1 MQTTQAPTGVTTV
14 GRTRKLGRLG
24 LFMAVALVVGN
35 MIGSGVFTLPSA
47 LAGVSVTNGA
57 GSLLA
62 WVFTGIGAIVLALV
76 FANLGRAY
84 PRTGGPYIYA
94 RRAFGDFIGF
104 QTAWGYWIAA
114 WAGNAVLA
122 IAFVGYLAFFFP
134 VLSETAIYGALAG
147 IGLVWLLTLVNILG
161 VRESGWV
168 QAVTTVLKFIP
179 LLAIGLI
186 GIFFVEGSNYT
197 AFAPNGMGMGDGL
210 LGGVTAAA
218 TLTLWA
224 FIGLESATVPAE
236 EVANP
241 ERNVPRA
248 TVIGTIAT
256 TLVYILATVAIMG
269 VIPATTLQDSA
280 SPFAAAATAI
290 FGGAGYWD
298 DAVALVA
305 LVSIFGCLNGWIL
318 LTGRVPL
325 AAARDGLFPKR
336 FAQVSGRSGTPVFG
350 LVVSSLLLSG
360 LMLMNYTKSLVDQFT
375 FILLLATLTT
385 LIPYAYSAAAQ
396 MYLLFADRA
405 RFQGRR
411 LAIDAGLALLAFGY
425 SVWTIAGAG
434 SDIVFKG
441 FMLLM
446 LGVPV
451 YVYMKWRDSKEG
463 QVVEPEEELTPPTV
477 STFTPT
483 TPVEPVPRRP
493 VAV

>member
-1 MQTTQAPTGVTTV
+1 
-14 GRTRKLGRLG
+14 
-24 LFMAVALVVGN
+24 MAVALVIGN
-35 MIGSGVFTLPSA
+35 MIGSGVFTLPA
-47 LAGVSVTNGA
+47 AMAGVSVTNGA

-62 WVFTGIGAIVLALV
+62 WVFTGIGAVVLALV

-84 PRTGGPYIYA
+84 PRTGGPYVYA

-114 WAGNAVLA
+114 WAGNAA
-122 IAFVGYLAFFFP
+122 IAVAFVGYLSFFMP

-147 IGLVWLLTLVNILG
+147 IGVIWLLTLVNILG

-168 QAVTTVLKFIP
+168 QVVTTVLKFVP

-186 GIFFVEGSNYT
+186 GIFFVEGGNYG

-236 EVANP
+236 EVVDP
-241 ERNVPRA
+241 VRTIPRA
-248 TVIGTIAT
+248 TVIGTVVT

-269 VIPATTLQDSA
+269 VIPAATLQDSA
-280 SPFAAAATAI
+280 SPFAAAAAAI
-290 FGGAGYWD
+290 FGGSGYWD

-305 LVSIFGCLNGWIL
+305 LVSTFGALNGWIL
-318 LTGRVPL
+318 LQGRVPL

-336 FAQVSGRSGTPVFG
+336 FARVSGRAGTPVFG
-350 LVVSSLLLSG
+350 LVVSSLLVTG

-385 LIPYAYSAAAQ
+385 LIPYAYSAAAE
-396 MYLLFADRA
+396 MYLLVADRA

-411 LAIDAGLALLAFGY
+411 LAIDGGIALLAFAY

-434 SDIVFKG
+434 ADIVFKG

-446 LGVPV
+446 LGIPV
-451 YVYMKWRDSKEG
+451 YLYMKWRDATQG
-463 QVVEPEEELTPPTV
+463 QVVVPEAEFAPPVTPIATPTPP
-477 STFTPT
+477 
-483 TPVEPVPRRP
+483 EPAEPAPRRP

>member
-1 MQTTQAPTGVTTV
+1 MRTTQAPTGVTAV
-14 GRTRKLGRLG
+14 GRRRALGRLG

-47 LAGVSVTNGA
+47 MAGVNLTNGA

-62 WVFTGIGAIVLALV
+62 WMFTGVGAVMLALV

-84 PRTGGPYIYA
+84 PRTGGPYVYA

-114 WAGNAVLA
+114 WAGNAA
-122 IAFVGYLAFFFP
+122 IAVAFVGYLAFFFP
-134 VLSETAIYGALAG
+134 VLSETALYGALAG
-147 IGLVWLLTLVNILG
+147 IGVIWLLTLVNVLG

-168 QAVTTVLKFIP
+168 QAVTTVLKFVP

-186 GIFFVEGSNYT
+186 GIFFIEGGNYGS
-197 AFAPNGMGMGDGL
+197 FAPNGLGMGDGL

-241 ERNVPRA
+241 ERTVPRA
-248 TVIGTIAT
+248 TVIGTVVT
-256 TLVYILATVAIMG
+256 TLVYILATIAVMG
-269 VIPATTLQDSA
+269 VIPAATLQDSA
-280 SPFAAAATAI
+280 SPFAAAAAAI
-290 FGGAGYWD
+290 FGGSGYWD

-305 LVSIFGCLNGWIL
+305 LVSTFGALNGWIL
-318 LTGRVPL
+318 LQGRVPL

-336 FAQVSGRSGTPVFG
+336 FAKVSGRAGTPVFA
-350 LVVSSLLLSG
+350 LVVSSLLVTG

-385 LIPYAYSAAAQ
+385 LIPYAYSAAAE
-396 MYLLFADRA
+396 MYLLVADRA

-411 LAIDAGLALLAFGY
+411 LAIDGGIALLAFAY

-434 SDIVFKG
+434 ADIVFKG

-446 LGVPV
+446 LGIPV
-451 YVYMKWRDSKEG
+451 YLYMKWRDAKEG
-463 QVVEPEEELTPPTV
+463 RVVVPEAEFQPPTV
-477 STFTPT
+477 PT
-483 TPVEPVPRRP
+483 TAPAKPARREPV
-493 VAV
+493 VV

>member
-1 MQTTQAPTGVTTV
+1 MKTMQASTGVATT

-47 LAGVSVTNGA
+47 MAGVSVTNGA

-62 WVFTGIGAIVLALV
+62 WVFTGVGAVVLALV

-84 PRTGGPYIYA
+84 PRTGGPYVFA

-114 WAGNAVLA
+114 WAGNAA
-122 IAFVGYLAFFFP
+122 IAVAFVGYLAFFFP

-147 IGLVWLLTLVNILG
+147 IGVIWLLTLVNVLG
-161 VRESGWV
+161 VRGSGWV
-168 QAVTTVLKFIP
+168 QVVTTVLKFVP

-186 GIFFVEGSNYT
+186 GIFFIEGDNFG
-197 AFAPNGMGMGDGL
+197 AFAPNGLGMGDGL

-236 EVANP
+236 EVTNP
-241 ERNVPRA
+241 ERTVPRA
-248 TVIGTIAT
+248 TVIGTVVT
-256 TLVYILATVAIMG
+256 TLVYILATVAVMG
-269 VIPATTLQDSA
+269 VIPAATLQDSS
-280 SPFAAAATAI
+280 SPFAAAAASI
-290 FGGAGYWD
+290 FGGTGYWD

-305 LVSIFGCLNGWIL
+305 LVSTFGALNGWIL
-318 LTGRVPL
+318 LQGRVPL

-336 FAQVSGRSGTPVFG
+336 FATVSGRAGTPVFG
-350 LVVSSLLLSG
+350 LVVSSLLVTG

-396 MYLLFADRA
+396 MYLLFADRV

-411 LAIDAGLALLAFGY
+411 LAIDGGVALLAFAY
-425 SVWTIAGAG
+425 AVWTIAGAG
-434 SDIVFKG
+434 SDVVFKG

-451 YVYMKWRDSKEG
+451 YIYMKWRDSKQG
-463 QVVEPEEELTPPTV
+463 RSVLPETEFLPPVTPDV
-477 STFTPT
+477 
-483 TPVEPVPRRP
+483 PVEPVKRHPM
-493 VAV
+493 VV

>member
-1 MQTTQAPTGVTTV
+1 MRTTQASTRVTTA

-47 LAGVSVTNGA
+47 MAEVSLTNGA

-62 WVFTGIGAIVLALV
+62 WVFTGVGAVVLALV

-84 PRTGGPYIYA
+84 PRTGGPYVFA

-114 WAGNAVLA
+114 WAGNAA
-122 IAFVGYLAFFFP
+122 IAVAFVGYLAFFFP
-134 VLSETAIYGALAG
+134 VLSETALYGALIG
-147 IGLVWLLTLVNILG
+147 IGVIWLLTFVNVLG

-168 QAVTTVLKFIP
+168 QTVTTVLKFVP

-186 GIFFVEGSNYT
+186 GIFFIEGDNFG
-197 AFAPNGMGMGDGL
+197 AFAPNGLGTGDGL

-236 EVANP
+236 EMEDPV
-241 ERNVPRA
+241 RTVPRA
-248 TVIGTIAT
+248 TVIGTVVT
-256 TLVYILATVAIMG
+256 TLVYILATVAVMG
-269 VIPATTLQDSA
+269 VIPAATLQESA
-280 SPFAAAATAI
+280 SPFAAAAASI
-290 FGGAGYWD
+290 FGSTGYWD
-298 DAVALVA
+298 DVVALVA
-305 LVSIFGCLNGWIL
+305 LASTFGALNGWIL
-318 LTGRVPL
+318 LQGRVPL
-325 AAARDGLFPKR
+325 AAARDGLFPRR
-336 FAQVSGRSGTPVFG
+336 FAEVSGRSGTPVFG
-350 LVVSSLLLSG
+350 LVVSSVLVTG

-385 LIPYAYSAAAQ
+385 LVPYAYSAGAQ
-396 MYLLFADRA
+396 MFLLFADRA

-411 LAIDAGLALLAFGY
+411 LAIDGGIALLAFAY
-425 SVWTIAGAG
+425 SVWAIAGAG
-434 SDIVFKG
+434 ADVVFKG

-446 LGVPV
+446 FGVPV
-451 YVYMKWRDSKEG
+451 YVYMKWRDAKEG
-463 QVVEPEEELTPPTV
+463 RTVVPETEFRPPVTPGAPIEPMPR
-477 STFTPT
+477 
-483 TPVEPVPRRP
+483 EPMV
-493 VAV
+493 V

>member
-1 MQTTQAPTGVTTV
+1 M
-14 GRTRKLGRLG
+14 
-24 LFMAVALVVGN
+24 
-35 MIGSGVFTLPSA
+35 
-47 LAGVSVTNGA
+47 
-57 GSLLA
+57 
-62 WVFTGIGAIVLALV
+62 
-76 FANLGRAY
+76 
-84 PRTGGPYIYA
+84 
-94 RRAFGDFIGF
+94 
-104 QTAWGYWIAA
+104 
-114 WAGNAVLA
+114 
-122 IAFVGYLAFFFP
+122 
-134 VLSETAIYGALAG
+134 LSETALYGALVG
-147 IGLVWLLTLVNILG
+147 IGLVWLLTLVNIVG

-168 QAVTTVLKFIP
+168 QAVTTVLKFVP

-186 GIFFVEGSNYT
+186 GVFFVEGGNYG

-241 ERNVPRA
+241 ERNIPRA
-248 TVIGTIAT
+248 TVFGTIAT

-269 VIPATTLQDSA
+269 VIPVAALQDSA
-280 SPFAAAATAI
+280 SPFAAAAAAI

-318 LTGRVPL
+318 LQGRVPL

-336 FAQVSGRSGTPVFG
+336 FAQVSRRTGTPVFG

-360 LMLMNYTKSLVDQFT
+360 LLLMNYTKSLVDQFT

-411 LAIDAGLALLAFGY
+411 LAINAGIALLAFAY

-463 QVVEPEEELTPPTV
+463 RVVEPEEELTPKV
-477 STFTPT
+477 TPIAAT
-483 TPVEPVPRRP
+483 APAEPAPREPVS
-493 VAV
+493 V

>member
-1 MQTTQAPTGVTTV
+1 MRTTQASTSVTTA
-14 GRTRKLGRLG
+14 GRRRKLRRLG

-47 LAGVSVTNGA
+47 MAEVSLSNGA

-62 WVFTGIGAIVLALV
+62 WVFTGAGAVMLALV

-84 PRTGGPYIYA
+84 PNTGGPYVFA

-114 WAGNAVLA
+114 WAGNAA
-122 IAFVGYLAFFFP
+122 IAVAFVGYLAFFFP
-134 VLSETAIYGALAG
+134 VLSETAIFGALAG
-147 IGLVWLLTLVNILG
+147 IGVIWLLTFVNVMG

-168 QAVTTVLKFIP
+168 QTVTTVLKFVP

-186 GIFFVEGSNYT
+186 GVFFIEGENFG
-197 AFAPNGMGMGDGL
+197 AFAPNGLGMGDGL

-236 EVANP
+236 EVADP
-241 ERNVPRA
+241 VRTVPRA
-248 TVIGTIAT
+248 TVIGTVIT
-256 TLVYILATVAIMG
+256 TLVYILATIAVMG
-269 VIPATTLQDSA
+269 VIPAATLQESA
-280 SPFAAAATAI
+280 SPFAAAAASI
-290 FGGAGYWD
+290 FGGSGYWD
-298 DAVALVA
+298 DVVALVA
-305 LVSIFGCLNGWIL
+305 LASTFGALNGWIL
-318 LTGRVPL
+318 LQGRVPL

-336 FAQVSGRSGTPVFG
+336 FAEVSGRAGTPVFG
-350 LVVSSLLLSG
+350 LVVSSVLVTG
-360 LMLMNYTKSLVDQFT
+360 LMLMNYTESLVDQFT

-385 LIPYAYSAAAQ
+385 LVPYAYSAAAQ

-411 LAIDAGLALLAFGY
+411 LAIDAGIALLAFAY
-425 SVWTIAGAG
+425 SVWAIAGAG
-434 SDIVFKG
+434 ADIVFKG

-451 YVYMKWRDSKEG
+451 YVYIKWRDTKEG
-463 QVVEPEEELTPPTV
+463 RPIVPETEL
-477 STFTPT
+477 
-483 TPVEPVPRRP
+483 RP
-493 VAV
+493 VTPKGRTEPAFREPMVV

>member
-1 MQTTQAPTGVTTV
+1 V
-14 GRTRKLGRLG
+14 
-24 LFMAVALVVGN
+24 
-35 MIGSGVFTLPSA
+35 
-47 LAGVSVTNGA
+47 
-57 GSLLA
+57 
-62 WVFTGIGAIVLALV
+62 
-76 FANLGRAY
+76 
-84 PRTGGPYIYA
+84 
-94 RRAFGDFIGF
+94 
-104 QTAWGYWIAA
+104 
-114 WAGNAVLA
+114 
-122 IAFVGYLAFFFP
+122 AFVGYLAFFYP

-147 IGLVWLLTLVNILG
+147 IGVIWLLTFVNILG

-168 QAVTTVLKFIP
+168 QVVTTVLKFVP

-186 GIFFVEGSNYT
+186 GIFFVEGGNYG
-197 AFAPNGMGMGDGL
+197 AFAPNGAGLGDGL

-236 EVANP
+236 EVVNP

-248 TVIGTIAT
+248 TVIGTVVT

-269 VIPATTLQDSA
+269 VIPAVTLQDSA
-280 SPFAAAATAI
+280 SPFAAAAAAI
-290 FGGAGYWD
+290 FGSAGYWD
-298 DAVALVA
+298 DAVALIA
-305 LVSIFGCLNGWIL
+305 LISTFGALNGWIL
-318 LTGRVPL
+318 LQGRVPL

-336 FAQVSGRSGTPVFG
+336 FATVSGRGGTPVFG
-350 LVVSSLLLSG
+350 LVVSSLLVTG

-411 LAIDAGLALLAFGY
+411 LAIDTGIALLAFVY

-463 QVVEPEEELTPPTV
+463 LVIEPAAELAPSAVTPITSP
-477 STFTPT
+477 

>member
-1 MQTTQAPTGVTTV
+1 MRATQASTGVSTG

-47 LAGVSVTNGA
+47 MAGVSVTNGA

-62 WVFTGIGAIVLALV
+62 WVFTGIGAVVLALV

-84 PRTGGPYIYA
+84 PRTGGPYVYA

-114 WAGNAVLA
+114 WAGNAA
-122 IAFVGYLAFFFP
+122 IAVAFVGYLAFFFP

-147 IGLVWLLTLVNILG
+147 IGVIWLLTLVNVLG

-168 QAVTTVLKFIP
+168 QVVTTVLKFVP

-186 GIFFVEGSNYT
+186 GVFFVEGDNFG
-197 AFAPNGMGMGDGL
+197 AFAPNGLGMGEGL

-236 EVANP
+236 EVADP
-241 ERNVPRA
+241 VRTVPRA
-248 TVIGTIAT
+248 TVIGTVVT
-256 TLVYILATVAIMG
+256 TLVYILATVAVMG
-269 VIPATTLQDSA
+269 VIPAGTLQDSA
-280 SPFAAAATAI
+280 SPFAAAAAAI
-290 FGGAGYWD
+290 FGGTGYWD

-305 LVSIFGCLNGWIL
+305 LVSTFGALNGWIL
-318 LTGRVPL
+318 LQGRVPL
-325 AAARDGLFPKR
+325 AAGRDGLFPKR
-336 FAQVSGRSGTPVFG
+336 FAQVSGRTGTPVFG
-350 LVVSSLLLSG
+350 LVVSSVLVTG

-385 LIPYAYSAAAQ
+385 LVPYAYSAGAQ
-396 MYLLFADRA
+396 MFLLFADRA

-411 LAIDAGLALLAFGY
+411 LAIDGGIAVLAFAY
-425 SVWTIAGAG
+425 SVWAIAGAG
-434 SDIVFKG
+434 ADIVFKG

-451 YVYMKWRDSKEG
+451 YVYMKWRDAREG
-463 QVVEPEEELTPPTV
+463 RTVVPEAELRPVTPEAP
-477 STFTPT
+477 SPR
-483 TPVEPVPRRP
+483 EPV
-493 VAV
+493 VV

>member
-1 MQTTQAPTGVTTV
+1 MAATQAPLKVATA
-14 GRTRKLGRLG
+14 GRRRTLGRLG

-47 LAGVSVTNGA
+47 MAGVSVTNGA
-57 GSLLA
+57 GSMLA
-62 WVFTGIGAIVLALV
+62 WVFTGVGAVVLALV

-84 PRTGGPYIYA
+84 PRTGGPYVYA

-114 WAGNAVLA
+114 WAGNAA
-122 IAFVGYLAFFFP
+122 IAVAFVGYLAFFFP

-147 IGLVWLLTLVNILG
+147 IGVIWLLTLVNILG

-168 QAVTTVLKFIP
+168 QVVTTVLKFVP

-186 GIFFVEGSNYT
+186 GVFFIQGDNFG
-197 AFAPNGMGMGDGL
+197 AFAPNGLGMGDGL

-236 EVANP
+236 EVVNP
-241 ERNVPRA
+241 ERTIPRA
-248 TVIGTIAT
+248 TIIGTVVT

-269 VIPATTLQDSA
+269 VIPAATLQDSA
-280 SPFAAAATAI
+280 SPFAAAAAAI
-290 FGGAGYWD
+290 FGGSGYWD

-305 LVSIFGCLNGWIL
+305 LISTFGALNGWIL
-318 LTGRVPL
+318 LQGRVPL
-325 AAARDGLFPKR
+325 AAARDGLFPRR
-336 FAQVSGRSGTPVFG
+336 FARVSGRGRTPVFG
-350 LVVSSLLLSG
+350 LVVSSLLVTG
-360 LMLMNYTKSLVDQFT
+360 LMVMNYTKSLVDQFT

-385 LIPYAYSAAAQ
+385 LIPYAYSAAAE

-411 LAIDAGLALLAFGY
+411 LAIDGGIALLAFAY

-434 SDIVFKG
+434 ADIVFKG

-451 YVYMKWRDSKEG
+451 FVYMRWQDSRAL
-463 QVVEPEEELTPPTV
+463 PEAKPTAGLTPLAGDAMG
-477 STFTPT
+477 SA
-483 TPVEPVPRRP
+483 TPVRQAPREPVG
-493 VAV
+493 V

>member
-1 MQTTQAPTGVTTV
+1 MRTTQASTSVTTA
-14 GRTRKLGRLG
+14 GRRRKLRRLG

-47 LAGVSVTNGA
+47 MAEVSLSNGA

-62 WVFTGIGAIVLALV
+62 WVFTGAGAVMLALV

-84 PRTGGPYIYA
+84 PNTGGPYVFA

-114 WAGNAVLA
+114 WAGNAA
-122 IAFVGYLAFFFP
+122 IAVAFVGYLAFFFP
-134 VLSETAIYGALAG
+134 VLSETAIFGALAG
-147 IGLVWLLTLVNILG
+147 IGVIWLLTLVNVMG

-168 QAVTTVLKFIP
+168 QTVTTVLKFVP

-186 GIFFVEGSNYT
+186 GVFFIEGENFG
-197 AFAPNGMGMGDGL
+197 AFAPNGLGMGDGL

-236 EVANP
+236 EVADP
-241 ERNVPRA
+241 VRTVPRA
-248 TVIGTIAT
+248 TVIGTVIT
-256 TLVYILATVAIMG
+256 TLVYILATIAVMG
-269 VIPATTLQDSA
+269 VIPAATLQESA
-280 SPFAAAATAI
+280 SPFAAAAASI
-290 FGGAGYWD
+290 FGGSGYWD
-298 DAVALVA
+298 DVVALVA
-305 LVSIFGCLNGWIL
+305 LASTFGALNGWIL
-318 LTGRVPL
+318 LQGRVPL

-336 FAQVSGRSGTPVFG
+336 FAEVSGRAGTPVFG
-350 LVVSSLLLSG
+350 LVVSSVLVTG
-360 LMLMNYTKSLVDQFT
+360 LMLMNYTESLVDQFT

-385 LIPYAYSAAAQ
+385 LVPYAYSAAAQ

-411 LAIDAGLALLAFGY
+411 LAIDAGIALLAFAY
-425 SVWTIAGAG
+425 SVWAIAGAG
-434 SDIVFKG
+434 ADIVFKG

-451 YVYMKWRDSKEG
+451 YVYMKWRDTKEG
-463 QVVEPEEELTPPTV
+463 RPIVPETEL
-477 STFTPT
+477 
-483 TPVEPVPRRP
+483 RP
-493 VAV
+493 VTPKGRTEPAFREPMVV